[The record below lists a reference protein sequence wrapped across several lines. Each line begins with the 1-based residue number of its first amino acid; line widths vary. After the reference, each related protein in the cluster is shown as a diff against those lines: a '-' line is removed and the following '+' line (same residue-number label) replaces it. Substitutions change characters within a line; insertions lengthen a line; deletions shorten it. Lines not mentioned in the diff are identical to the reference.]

1 MLSFLGRK
9 RAESLIPIVR
19 VDRDIQ
25 HLVSESTSKSLK
37 AVDMIYPSVYSM
49 FVAYSECHIFRAVES
64 GLRLRHKQRHCEL
77 YEGNIV
83 DHMSAALYGNCVRS
97 RNRNAGSKGQ
107 LAKLVLEY
115 QNQLK

>member
-1 MLSFLGRK
+1 M
-9 RAESLIPIVR
+9 
-19 VDRDIQ
+19 
-25 HLVSESTSKSLK
+25 TN
-37 AVDMIYPSVYSM
+37 PSVYSM

-64 GLRLRHKQRHCEL
+64 GLRLHHKQRHCEL

-83 DHMSAALYGNCVRS
+83 DHTSAALYGNCVRS

-107 LAKLVLEY
+107 LARLVLEY